1 MVSLNLDSII
11 KKSDLPE
18 LLKENPEMMM
28 MVQMMGGGNLEAD
41 LSEKGFRSGEPILVF
56 IIPDKSGA
64 IYGAVAPLSDRAKF
78 EKTLEDLKRQLS
90 MFMAGNEDDYEI
102 TELDGT
108 RGMFSESMKDIAF
121 VYTHQAMLF
130 LHQSDSAIDLN
141 AMAIDLLK
149 NGGGLADANEAYRD
163 FSAAD
168 YDFGFWYN
176 GEKAHRP
183 FQRPETITKREKNP
197 SRI

>member
-1 MVSLNLDSII
+1 
-11 KKSDLPE
+11 
-18 LLKENPEMMM
+18 MM

-41 LSEKGFRSGEPILVF
+41 LSEKGFRSDEPILVF
-56 IIPDKSGA
+56 TVPDKSGA

-141 AMAIDLLK
+141 TMAIDLLK

-176 GEKAHRP
+176 GEKASGQILDELP
-183 FQRPETITKREKNP
+183 GEMLPPDLEELLKNTV
-197 SRI
+197 S